1 MAPSDRADAAMP
13 KDRRRPTWG
22 LSGASPSPGSGTGRS
37 AFFGL
42 IMFFHFEGW
51 KMYQPQSGEY
61 DCSSLT
67 GVEDKATYEQEWREE
82 DNYVFDCSTLP
93 EQYTEC
99 LLMTY
104 TNE

>member
-1 MAPSDRADAAMP
+1 MEGFRSRSGLLLLLAPSALA
-13 KDRRRPTWG
+13 
-22 LSGASPSPGSGTGRS
+22 
-37 AFFGL
+37 
-42 IMFFHFEGW
+42 IECFEGW

-82 DNYVFDCSTLP
+82 DNYVFDCDTLP

>member
-1 MAPSDRADAAMP
+1 MEGFRSRSGLLLLLAPSALAI
-13 KDRRRPTWG
+13 KC
-22 LSGASPSPGSGTGRS
+22 
-37 AFFGL
+37 
-42 IMFFHFEGW
+42 FEGW